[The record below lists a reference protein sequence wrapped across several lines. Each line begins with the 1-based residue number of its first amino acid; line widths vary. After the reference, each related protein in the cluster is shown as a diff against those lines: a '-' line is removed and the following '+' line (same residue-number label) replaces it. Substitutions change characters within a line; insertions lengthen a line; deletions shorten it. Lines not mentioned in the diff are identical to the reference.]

1 MSAEPRRW
9 VAIALLPLFAGACQS
24 VLGPTEI
31 EGEWQAYTSAHFSLH
46 VRPGTFAEQSIPTI
60 TEWLEDQYAV
70 SNTRLDLTYAGRV
83 TGLLYPAAEDAGRT
97 FDRSG
102 TGYPETES
110 FKAVCT
116 APLDGGLLHL
126 LAHEANH
133 VILWV
138 GLGQAGTNMM
148 REGLPSAVV
157 SERFYPVGPSLL
169 YAWTARNASRLPP
182 LAQLVDDDAWEG
194 YPQEVAYNTGA
205 SFLAYLIETYGP
217 VPLKR
222 LHGAT
227 SEAFERRFQ
236 EAYGRTL
243 AQAEA
248 EWKVFCGI

>member
-1 MSAEPRRW
+1 M
-9 VAIALLPLFAGACQS
+9 AIALLALFAGACQP

-46 VRPGTFAEQSIPTI
+46 VRPGTFAEQSIPTM
-60 TEWLEDQYAV
+60 TAWLEDQYAV
-70 SNTRLDLTYAGRV
+70 SNARLELTYSGRV
-83 TGLLYPAAEDAGRT
+83 TGVLYPSADDAGRT

-116 APLDGGLLHL
+116 APLDDSLLQL

-138 GLGQAGTNMM
+138 GLGRAGTSLM

-157 SERFYPVGPSLL
+157 SERFYPVGPSFL

-182 LAQLVDDDAWEG
+182 LAQLANDDAWEG
-194 YPQEVAYNTGA
+194 YPQEVAYNASA
-205 SFLAYLIETYGP
+205 SFLAYLIEAYGP

-236 EAYGRTL
+236 EIYGRTL
-243 AQAEA
+243 AQAET
-248 EWKVFCGI
+248 EWKAFCGI

>member
-1 MSAEPRRW
+1 MCAERRRW
-9 VAIALLPLFAGACQS
+9 IAIALLPLLGACQS

-70 SNTRLDLTYAGRV
+70 TNARLELGYAGRV
-83 TGLLYPAAEDAGRT
+83 TGLLYPSSGDAGRT

-138 GLGQAGTNMM
+138 GLGRAGTSLM

-157 SERFYPVGPSLL
+157 SERFYPNGPTFL

-182 LAQLVDDDAWEG
+182 LAQLADDDAWEG
-194 YPQEVAYNTGA
+194 YPQEVAYNTSA
-205 SFLAYLIETYGP
+205 SFLAYLIQTYGAA
-217 VPLKR
+217 PLKR
-222 LHGAT
+222 IHGAT
-227 SEAFERRFQ
+227 SAAFEGRFQ
-236 EAYGRTL
+236 EAYGRPL
-243 AQAEA
+243 AEAEA
-248 EWKVFCGI
+248 EWKAFCGI